1 MAIDLGIA
9 VTERMPVIRDQRR
22 RNRWV
27 AEARVAIGIGGRSI

>member
-1 MAIDLGIA
+1 MAIDFGIA
-9 VTERMPVIRDQRR
+9 VAEPMPVICDQRR